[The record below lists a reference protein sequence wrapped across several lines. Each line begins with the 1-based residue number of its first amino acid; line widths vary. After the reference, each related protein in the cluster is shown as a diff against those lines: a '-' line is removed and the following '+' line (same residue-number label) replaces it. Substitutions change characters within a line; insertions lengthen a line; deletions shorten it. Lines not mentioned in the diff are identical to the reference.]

1 MSDDISLARGKQ
13 ADTPE
18 GDVQD
23 EKVGKSRPLTR
34 GRPALAS
41 INADKPIF
49 TLSVA
54 ADILGLHPRTL
65 RIYEENE
72 LVVPARTATNRRRY
86 SQNDVKK
93 IQFIQHLTQGKGVNL
108 AGVKIIL
115 DMLEELD
122 RHGVDYAEKL
132 LADSRK
138 K

>member
-1 MSDDISLARGKQ
+1 MMSDELGTLDGSSDDSEGKQ
-13 ADTPE
+13 TRATP
-18 GDVQD
+18 Q
-23 EKVGKSRPLTR
+23 SLTK

-72 LVVPARTATNRRRY
+72 LVIPARTATNRRRY

-93 IQFIQHLTQGKGVNL
+93 VQFIQHLTQGKGVNL

-115 DMLEELD
+115 DMLVELEKC
-122 RHGVDYAEKL
+122 GVDYTQSL
-132 LADSRK
+132 LGSGRK
-138 K
+138 R